1 MVKHPAL
8 LDSGSTISAMTPRLA
23 DKVMKETGLKSKKMK
38 NFMVENGSGNDV
50 EFNGKYLIIPTLV
63 PNSKYFEEIQ
73 YFIMPHNECAF
84 GIILGLSDSQK
95 LRYVRGLEIEDGKVL
110 LEHRGENRQRT
121 FKAAEDTKS
130 IMDRLN
136 NYPGHVMGDTYFKC
150 YQDQA
155 TIDDIDEDSF
165 SDDDSDSASDDSKE
179 DEDSE
184 DGIRRSH

>member
-1 MVKHPAL
+1 M
-8 LDSGSTISAMTPRLA
+8 R
-23 DKVMKETGLKSKKMK
+23 
-38 NFMVENGSGNDV
+38 
-50 EFNGKYLIIPTLV
+50 
-63 PNSKYFEEIQ
+63 
-73 YFIMPHNECAF
+73 HNECVF
-84 GIILGLSDSQK
+84 GITLGLSDSQK

-136 NYPGHVMGDTYFKC
+136 NYHGHVMGDTYFKC